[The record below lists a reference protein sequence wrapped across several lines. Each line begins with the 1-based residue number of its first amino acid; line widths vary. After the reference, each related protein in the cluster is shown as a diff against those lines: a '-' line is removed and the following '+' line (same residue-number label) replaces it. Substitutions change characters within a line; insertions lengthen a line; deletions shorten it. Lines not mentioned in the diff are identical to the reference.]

1 MPNNTSKKLNA
12 AQKTHAI
19 YLYAL
24 LSAYSKRMQ
33 LFVSNKPAFVGN
45 YLGSRRSATITIIVK
60 TQGHFSPEKV
70 AAWAP
75 PNYSH
80 ILKNKNDTLS
90 T

>member
-33 LFVSNKPAFVGN
+33 LFVSNKPAFVGAVHMCCEAKQN
-45 YLGSRRSATITIIVK
+45 KSKIKIKKQKKKLNKQKQK
-60 TQGHFSPEKV
+60 T
-70 AAWAP
+70 
-75 PNYSH
+75 
-80 ILKNKNDTLS
+80 
-90 T
+90 